1 MASQKSPHHR
11 LDNAIRAAFVF
22 IRDMSMSERNV
33 YAPPTARVSDVPES
47 HALSGD
53 ESPPFF
59 STSVLKL
66 VLLSLFSFGIYELY
80 WFYRQWK
87 YVKER
92 EGIDI
97 QPFWRAFFGF
107 FFCHAFFEKVRS
119 YDHPALERSSL
130 AAGPLTAG
138 WILFTLAW
146 RLPDPYWLLD
156 NLAVLFLIP
165 VQLRVNHINSVVA
178 PGHDRNVRFTWLNWL
193 TLILGGGLFTLALF
207 GTFADPG

>member
-1 MASQKSPHHR
+1 M
-11 LDNAIRAAFVF
+11 
-22 IRDMSMSERNV
+22 
-33 YAPPTARVSDVPES
+33 
-47 HALSGD
+47 
-53 ESPPFF
+53 
-59 STSVLKL
+59 
-66 VLLSLFSFGIYELY
+66 
-80 WFYRQWK
+80 
-87 YVKER
+87 
-92 EGIDI
+92 
-97 QPFWRAFFGF
+97 
-107 FFCHAFFEKVRS
+107 RS